1 MGVKN
6 ESGRENSFGKTD
18 MPTTL
23 PIRPHPIGVM
33 LPRVRIFAMELVL
46 FFCLLV
52 LFSLARPIDA
62 GLPPEFAALS
72 YSP

>member
-1 MGVKN
+1 MA
-6 ESGRENSFGKTD
+6 GRENSFGKTD

-23 PIRPHPIGVM
+23 PIRPHPISVR
-33 LPRVRIFAMELVL
+33 LPHVRIFAVELVL
-46 FFCLLV
+46 FFCVLV

-62 GLPPEFAALS
+62 GLAPEFAALA